1 MKYPHDFF
9 FKKIIIIVVCVTCI
23 SLVIPWA
30 SLCIDLLGEASHQ
43 SLVKQTKKKRGF
55 LVIREVKPHSVPFW
69 RVVCEREDKKKSTRP
84 AVRLRQCTV
93 SATLLAKEIS
103 PLLLS

>member
-9 FKKIIIIVVCVTCI
+9 LKKIIIIVVCVTCI

-43 SLVKQTKKKRGF
+43 SLVKQTKKKKGLFGYKRGKASFGPF
-55 LVIREVKPHSVPFW
+55 LESGVRE
-69 RVVCEREDKKKSTRP
+69 RR
-84 AVRLRQCTV
+84 
-93 SATLLAKEIS
+93 
-103 PLLLS
+103 